1 MEYGTK
7 MHYILENIDFNN
19 PDYSNINDYEK
30 DLVENLLNNDI
41 FNNLKNCKIYKEY
54 EFIYEDGNYSKTGI
68 IDLMIEHNSYID
80 MVDYKLKNT
89 NDDAYIKQ
97 LNGYKKY
104 IEKKTNKTVNI
115 YLYSLIEKTLVK
127 LNY

>member
-1 MEYGTK
+1 

-30 DLVENLLNNDI
+30 DLVENLLNNKI
-41 FNNLKNCKIYKEY
+41 FFDLKNSKIYKEY
-54 EFIYEDGNYSKTGI
+54 EFIYEDGNDSKTGI

-80 MVDYKLKNT
+80 IVDYKLKNT

-104 IEKKTNKTVNI
+104 IENKTNKKVNI
-115 YLYSLIEKTLVK
+115 YLYSLIEKTLVQ
-127 LNY
+127 LS